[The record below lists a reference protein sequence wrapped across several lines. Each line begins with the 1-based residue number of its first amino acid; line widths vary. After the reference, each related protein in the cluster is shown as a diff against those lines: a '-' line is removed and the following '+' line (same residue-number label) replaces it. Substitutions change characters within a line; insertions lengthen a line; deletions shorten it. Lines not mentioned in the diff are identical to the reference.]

1 MNVLIFGAPGGT
13 GMQLVNQALERGHC
27 VTAFVQEPARLKR
40 THPALH
46 CIAGD
51 GIAPGRKPFY
61 TTARWWLLGGA
72 PSGSTRGTR
81 TPAGALD
88 QEAGREARLP
98 ASGRPLRGVT

>member
-1 MNVLIFGAPGGT
+1 MDPGCT
-13 GMQLVNQALERGHC
+13 SSTRPWNA
-27 VTAFVQEPARLKR
+27 VTASPHLCRTGALKR

-46 CIAGD
+46 CIGGD
-51 GIAPGRKPFY
+51 VIAPGRKPSY

-88 QEAGREARLP
+88 QEAGRETRLP
-98 ASGRPLRGVT
+98 ASRRPIRGVT